1 MKLRTLSRLSIA
13 VLALLAGAGSQLSA
27 GTAASPAAAPRPNI
41 LWLIAEDLGTELSCD
56 GTPEVWT
63 PNLDRLAASG
73 MRYTRAY
80 MVGPVC
86 SPSRSAFNTG
96 MYQIAIGAHNH
107 RSHRDDG
114 FKLPAGVRVI
124 SDWMRDAGYFTANIV
139 ELPADLGF
147 KGTGKTD
154 WNFTYEGKPF
164 ESAKWDDLKSHQ
176 PFYAQLNFQETHRKY
191 HAPRKADPAKVVIP
205 PYYPDHP
212 VTRADW
218 AEYLD
223 SATELDRKIG
233 LVLKQ
238 LEADGMMDNTVI
250 FFFGDNGQSHVRGKQ
265 FVYEEGLHVPL
276 IVHWPK
282 NFHMPKNFK
291 AGTVSSQLIES
302 IDFAPTSLAIAGTAK
317 PAKMFGRVFLGD
329 RSEPPREYAFG
340 ARDRCDETVFRL
352 RSVRDA
358 RYRYIRN
365 FTPDRPFL
373 QKNDYKERS
382 YPVWNLLKDL
392 HAQGKLTSAQE
403 LLCQPTMP
411 PEELYDL
418 ETDPHEISNLI
429 ASANPAHQA
438 ALKRL
443 RSALEKWL
451 ADTDDQGRFFEPQ
464 EVVERKGATKDVPKA
479 GTEPDKEKK
488 KRDP

>member
-1 MKLRTLSRLSIA
+1 
-13 VLALLAGAGSQLSA
+13 
-27 GTAASPAAAPRPNI
+27 
-41 LWLIAEDLGTELSCD
+41 
-56 GTPEVWT
+56 
-63 PNLDRLAASG
+63 
-73 MRYTRAY
+73 
-80 MVGPVC
+80 
-86 SPSRSAFNTG
+86 
-96 MYQIAIGAHNH
+96 
-107 RSHRDDG
+107 
-114 FKLPAGVRVI
+114 
-124 SDWMRDAGYFTANIV
+124 
-139 ELPADLGF
+139 
-147 KGTGKTD
+147 
-154 WNFTYEGKPF
+154 
-164 ESAKWDDLKSHQ
+164 
-176 PFYAQLNFQETHRKY
+176 
-191 HAPRKADPAKVVIP
+191 
-205 PYYPDHP
+205 

-223 SATELDRKIG
+223 SATELDRKIE

-479 GTEPDKEKK
+479 GTKPDKEEK